1 MMQLCFVWLLFL
13 KVRSVCCV
21 ALGLILAM
29 CWISGP
35 LKMSVFFGVYFSGVL
50 PLASCLLFSATM
62 ELVTFEN

>member
-1 MMQLCFVWLLFL
+1 M
-13 KVRSVCCV
+13 
-21 ALGLILAM
+21 ALGLILVM

-35 LKMSVFFGVYFSGVL
+35 LKMSVFLGVYFSGVL